1 MTPKEQGIKQ
11 AIEHANQVHPDWS
24 ELAFEKAKLC
34 LISFETRGVQEFQ
47 ICDLRKAIDMF
58 FTPLPEPST
67 KRAWGHISRLLR
79 QANLIKVVGYKPTEN
94 LTAHNAIAAI
104 YKVI

>member
-1 MTPKEQGIKQ
+1 MNKEQAIQ
-11 AIEHANQVHPDWS
+11 AAADHADRIHEDWTNQ
-24 ELAFEKAKLC
+24 AFEKSKLAI
-34 LISFETRGVQEFQ
+34 LSMKNRNIKEFQ

-58 FTPLPEPST
+58 FMPLPEPPT

-79 QANLIKVVGYKPTEN
+79 QAKLIEIVGYKPTNN

-104 YKVI
+104 YKPL